1 MGECSGRGPLTP
13 RQAGNAGGRRGR
25 PRRPRSHGG
34 CPDLRARSRL
44 ARRLPAGLPCGRAC
58 GRATGRLAH
67 RTRPGCRRS
76 PEHVDLDRD
85 VRRQPQ
91 PVDAVDRLQPARA
104 VVRSVEINGDEAA
117 GVRRDRLR
125 AGGRGLATRTA
136 QPSSTAP
143 TSPPRRVLLPANG
156 SYVTPEIFAIDWIR
170 VANGLFFK
178 GDGTQ
183 LSDCPG
189 YGTPIHAV
197 ADRTVVSAANNR
209 PEVPPGASAGENP
222 TLHTPADFTGNS
234 VVENIGRRRLPC
246 THICKPALSESSG
259 GSVYDRPADRPPRQH
274 REHHGAASAAGPS
287 ISCRSS

>member
-1 MGECSGRGPLTP
+1 
-13 RQAGNAGGRRGR
+13 
-25 PRRPRSHGG
+25 
-34 CPDLRARSRL
+34 
-44 ARRLPAGLPCGRAC
+44 
-58 GRATGRLAH
+58 
-67 RTRPGCRRS
+67 
-76 PEHVDLDRD
+76 VDLDRD

-197 ADRTVVSAANNR
+197 ADGTVVSAANNR
-209 PEVPPGASAGENP
+209 GGPAGPVGGREPYPPHACGLHGQQRGREHRAAPVAVYAHMQTGSVRVKRGQRLRPASGSASSATPGTPWGRICGRSLDLLSVE
-222 TLHTPADFTGNS
+222 LKTPA
-234 VVENIGRRRLPC
+234 RR
-246 THICKPALSESSG
+246 E
-259 GSVYDRPADRPPRQH
+259 
-274 REHHGAASAAGPS
+274 
-287 ISCRSS
+287 